1 MAEENKKKKT
11 KKKKKGLMKKTLL
24 RVTPKGA
31 LYGLGA
37 AAIYGLGKGSARS
50 EENKMKAELRKRGI
64 RT

>member
-1 MAEENKKKKT
+1 MAEEKKT

-37 AAIYGLGKGSARS
+37 AAIYGLGKGSAKP
-50 EENKMKAELRKRGI
+50 EENKIKAELRKRGI
-64 RT
+64 RA